1 MSHRKPCATTTPL
14 LMQGLFSAAL
24 ALFATAALAQETDSY
39 TQAKAKAD
47 ADEASLP
54 AAEMQRLLTAQ
65 SELLAR
71 LAAACATPHPDTS
84 PFVVV
89 MELDAD
95 GRVINSWRKGATP
108 LAICFQKNVANQML
122 TPPPRTPFHTSLEL
136 TFTR

>member
-1 MSHRKPCATTTPL
+1 MSPRKPYAKTTPL
-14 LMQGLFSAAL
+14 LMQGLFSVVL
-24 ALFATAALAQETDSY
+24 ALFAVAALAQETGGFAK
-39 TQAKAKAD
+39 AKAKAD
-47 ADEASLP
+47 ADEASLS
-54 AAEMQRLLTAQ
+54 AAEMKRLLTVQ
-65 SELLAR
+65 GELLAQ
-71 LAAACATPHPDTS
+71 LAATCATPRPDTS

-95 GRVINSWRKGATP
+95 GRVINSWRHGATP